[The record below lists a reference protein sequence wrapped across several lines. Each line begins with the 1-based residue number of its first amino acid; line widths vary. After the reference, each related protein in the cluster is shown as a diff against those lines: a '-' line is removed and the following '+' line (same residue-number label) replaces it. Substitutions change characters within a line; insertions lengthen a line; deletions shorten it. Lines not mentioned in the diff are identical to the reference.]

1 MTYISLRD
9 IIDDIF
15 LLVRNNYI
23 SESEDL
29 SRTQVEMWVKAYRK

>member
-29 SRTQVEMWVKAYRK
+29 SRAQVEMWVKAYRK